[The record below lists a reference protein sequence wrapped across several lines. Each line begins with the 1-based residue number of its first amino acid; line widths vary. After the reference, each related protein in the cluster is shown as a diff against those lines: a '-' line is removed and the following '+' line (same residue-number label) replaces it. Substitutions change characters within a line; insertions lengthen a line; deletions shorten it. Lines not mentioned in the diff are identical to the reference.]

1 VFHIGIDIDRMATDC
16 VLVDQAEPGAAASY
30 LMAGAM
36 PAKDRPA
43 DGVMAG
49 LAGLAEAA
57 GLGQRELLARTTQ
70 FCRGTGQKQL
80 DFKVLRIQLIGAPG
94 PGQDQQA
101 LWRRFL
107 MISHQLL
114 GRREQPRRE
123 GYLKRLGFGGH
134 SDDALA
140 EGVVGLLTE
149 IVWSDVLP
157 RVSGPAPGAAVGGG
171 YGLEPSAG
179 AGRVPGLVWDR
190 YASMAEVM
198 RLLHVAGSA
207 RNVFAAFFLG
217 EVEYGTGPVSLAVM
231 GSPAAP
237 VPAGEVAALA
247 ARLSAVPAGERQRL
261 RISLFTDAAQEE
273 IERLLAEPGADILA
287 VWTAGTS
294 SLAGAGPDPGT
305 PVVRP
310 GLPAGHP
317 DGAAFALAPA
327 GDCGSAETGLPA
339 ARAAVPAA

>member
-16 VLVDQAEPGAAASY
+16 VLIDQAEPGAAATY

-43 DGVMAG
+43 DGVLAG

-70 FCRGTGQKQL
+70 FCRGSGQKQL
-80 DFKVLRIQLIGAPG
+80 DFKVLRIQLIGAPA
-94 PGQDQQA
+94 PGAGQQE
-101 LWRRFL
+101 LWRKFL
-107 MISHQLL
+107 VISDQLL
-114 GRREQPRRE
+114 GRREQLRDQ
-123 GYLKRLGFGGH
+123 GYRKWLGLGGRARG
-134 SDDALA
+134 ALA

-149 IVWSDVLP
+149 IIWSDAL
-157 RVSGPAPGAAVGGG
+157 SGVGGLAPGAPVGGG
-171 YGLEPSAG
+171 DGLEPSAG
-179 AGRVPGLVWDR
+179 AGRVPDLAWDR

-217 EVEYGTGPVSLAVM
+217 EVDEATGPVSLAVL

-237 VPAGEVAALA
+237 LPAGEVAALV
-247 ARLSAVPAGERQRL
+247 ARLNAVPAAERQRL
-261 RISLFTDAAQEE
+261 RLSLFTDAAPEE
-273 IERLLAEPGADILA
+273 VGRLVAEPGADIVA
-287 VWTAGTS
+287 VWTAGGRS
-294 SLAGAGPDPGT
+294 AGAASQ
-305 PVVRP
+305 V
-310 GLPAGHP
+310 
-317 DGAAFALAPA
+317 
-327 GDCGSAETGLPA
+327 GLPA